1 MSKSHG
7 NILYEIFPDMIF
19 IQETMF
25 VRAQALFHF
34 ARLKPSWEFFA
45 PNIVGLFGV
54 LLTSW
59 NLSIVHCKAYSLLS
73 GLMVKD
79 RFRGLDSILYFFNCF
94 GSYHNREC
102 FWNVAMGGV
111 FLTILI

>member
-25 VRAQALFHF
+25 ACEPTLFHF
-34 ARLKPSWEFFA
+34 ARLKPRWEFSA
-45 PNIVGLFGV
+45 TDVVGLFIV

-59 NLSIVHCKAYSLLS
+59 NPSIVHFKDYSFLF

-79 RFRGLDSILYFFNCF
+79 RFRGLDSILYFLNYC
-94 GSYHNREC
+94 GLYNDREC
-102 FWNVAMGGV
+102 FWNFAMGGGI
-111 FLTILI
+111 LTILI